1 VAGDQQKFQVAMAHA
16 DRFSQEGKWADAM
29 KAYRFALAEFP
40 NNEAAITGFG
50 KSGLAIGQVEIAW
63 KAFQQILRVNPAN
76 LEALNY
82 MADIQERL
90 GQVDAAA
97 ETYFRIGNVYAAQN
111 NLEAALEVWMRTTAL
126 ASGQVNAHLKIAETL
141 AQQGNIRPA
150 AREYLKLAAIY
161 QQRDDSGRVLEYV
174 QAAQKLLPDDP
185 GVIAALEA
193 VEEDAAIE
201 PELVGDTPPEEDL
214 TADYAGDYYQEEDP
228 FSEDE
233 LSVEEDIFADLE
245 TEMIKPP
252 PGGLIEGARQQAMS
266 ELANL
271 VFEQGDQPGA
281 ILIMQ
286 ALDFQSRDSL
296 REAINSYRQAINMGA
311 RPASLH
317 YNLGLLYKEQGLLN
331 DAIETLKIAGQDSK
345 YGIAAQFALGD
356 IYNNANDLSLAV
368 RHYIG
373 ALKMMDLQTVS
384 GERSYELSQIYDK
397 LAQSYG
403 AQTDAG
409 KTRQFIKALQNFFGK
424 GDWEEKVYEARQRM
438 NKVAEDG
445 DTMSLAEFLETPET
459 EVVVTTLAVT
469 GELMKGNMLLTASE
483 ECLRAI
489 QKAPTF
495 LPLHSRLAD
504 ILIKQDRIDQAI
516 TKYLYI
522 ANVYQMRRQPDQ
534 SVNVYQKVL
543 KLAPMDVTVRAKLI
557 DLYISQEMLDP
568 ALEQYLVLADSY
580 YQLAQVD
587 RALEKYNEALR
598 MAANSSQADHW
609 KGETLNRI
617 ADIYNQ
623 RFDWANAT
631 KAYEELIKANPRD
644 ERVLR
649 QLVELYFKQ
658 NKLNEAATTL
668 DRLLAIYQRQSP
680 LKALDLLKELSSY
693 YPDNMFLRQRLAVA
707 YAQNNMNRE
716 AIAEYDAL
724 GEMQM
729 EHGLRDQ
736 AVQTIQAIINL
747 GPDDVEGYRRLLD
760 QISGGS
766 Y

>member
-63 KAFQQILRVNPAN
+63 RAFQQILKINPAN

-82 MADIQERL
+82 MADIQERM

-111 NLEAALEVWMRTTAL
+111 NFEAALEVWIRTTTL
-126 ASGQVNAHLKIAETL
+126 AAGQVNAHLRIAETL
-141 AQQGNIRPA
+141 ARQGQTRPA

-161 QQRDDSGRVLEYV
+161 QEREDADRVLEYV
-174 QAAQKLLPDDP
+174 QAAQELLPDDP
-185 GVIAALEA
+185 GVVTALEA
-193 VEEDAAIE
+193 VEEGAAIE
-201 PELVGDTPPEEDL
+201 PELVSDTPPEEEL
-214 TADYAGDYYQEEDP
+214 AADFSGDYYEGDP
-228 FSEDE
+228 FREEE
-233 LSVEEDIFADLE
+233 LFVEEDVFGDIE

-252 PGGLIEGARQQAMS
+252 PGGLVEGARQQAMS
-266 ELANL
+266 ELANM
-271 VFEQGDQPGA
+271 VFEHSDQPGT

-286 ALDFQSRDSL
+286 ALDFQSRESL
-296 REAINSYRQAINMGA
+296 REAINSYRQAMNMGA
-311 RPASLH
+311 RQASLY

-331 DAIETLKIAGQDSK
+331 DAIETLKMAGQDPK

-356 IYNNANDLSLAV
+356 IYNNAHDLNLAV

-384 GERSYELSQIYDK
+384 GERSYELSQTYDK
-397 LAQSYG
+397 LSQSYG
-403 AQTDAG
+403 AQTDAH
-409 KTRQFIKALQNFFGK
+409 KTKQFVTALQNFFSK

-438 NKVAEDG
+438 NNVAEDG

-469 GELMKGNMLLTASE
+469 GELMKANMLLTASE

-522 ANVYQMRRQPDQ
+522 ANVYQMRQQPDQ
-534 SVNVYQKVL
+534 AVNVYQKVL
-543 KLAPMDVTVRAKLI
+543 KLAPMDVTVRSKLI
-557 DLYISQEMLDP
+557 DLYISQEMIDQ

-598 MAANSSQADHW
+598 MAATSSQADHW

-631 KAYEELIKANPRD
+631 KAYEELIRANPRD

-649 QLVELYFKQ
+649 QLVDLYFKQ

-668 DRLLAIYQRQSP
+668 DRLLAIYQRQNP
-680 LKALDLLKELSSY
+680 LKALELLKELSSY
-693 YPDNMFLRQRLAVA
+693 YPDNMLLRQRLAVA
-707 YAQNNMNRE
+707 FAQNNMNRE

-729 EHGLRDQ
+729 ERGLRDQ

-760 QISGGS
+760 QIRGGS

>member
-1 VAGDQQKFQVAMAHA
+1 VAGDQQKFQIAMAHA
-16 DRFSQEGKWADAM
+16 DRFGQEGKWADAM

-50 KSGLAIGQVEIAW
+50 KSGLAIGQVEIAYR
-63 KAFQQILRVNPAN
+63 AFQQILKINPAN

-82 MADIQERL
+82 MADIQERM

-111 NLEAALEVWMRTTAL
+111 DFEAALEVWMRTTAL
-126 ASGQVNAHLKIAETL
+126 ASDQVNAHLKIAETL
-141 AQQGNIRPA
+141 ARQGHIRLA

-161 QQRDDSGRVLEYV
+161 QGRDDTGRILEYV

-193 VEEDAAIE
+193 VEEGEAIE
-201 PELVGDTPPEEDL
+201 PELVGDTPPEEEL
-214 TADYAGDYYQEEDP
+214 AADFAGDYFERDP
-228 FSEDE
+228 FREDD
-233 LSVEEDIFADLE
+233 LFVEEDVFADLE

-252 PGGLIEGARQQAMS
+252 PGGLIEAARQQAMS
-266 ELANL
+266 ELANM
-271 VFEQGDQPGA
+271 VFEQSDQPGT

-296 REAINSYRQAINMGA
+296 REAINSYRQAMNMGA
-311 RPASLH
+311 RHASLH
-317 YNLGLLYKEQGLLN
+317 YNLGLLYKEHGLLN
-331 DAIETLKIAGQDSK
+331 DAIETLKMAGQDPK

-356 IYNNANDLSLAV
+356 IYNNANDLNLAV

-373 ALKMMDLQTVS
+373 ALKMIDLQTVS
-384 GERSYELSQIYDK
+384 GERSYELSQTYDK
-397 LAQSYG
+397 LSQSYD
-403 AQTDAG
+403 AQTDAN
-409 KTRQFIKALQNFFGK
+409 KTKQFVRALQNFFGK

-438 NKVAEDG
+438 NNVAEDG

-469 GELMKGNMLLTASE
+469 GELMKANMLLTASE

-504 ILIKQDRIDQAI
+504 ILIKQDRFDQAI

-522 ANVYQMRRQPDQ
+522 ANVYQMRQQPDQ
-534 SVNVYQKVL
+534 AINVYQKVL
-543 KLAPMDVTVRAKLI
+543 KLAPMDVTVRSKLI
-557 DLYISQEMLDP
+557 DLYISEEMVDQ

-598 MAANSSQADHW
+598 MASTSSQANHW

-631 KAYEELIKANPRD
+631 KAYEELIQANPRD

-649 QLVELYFKQ
+649 QLVDLYFKQ

-668 DRLLAIYQRQSP
+668 DRLLAIYQRQNP
-680 LKALDLLKELSSY
+680 LKALDLLKELTGY
-693 YPDNMFLRQRLAVA
+693 YPDNMLLRQRLAVA
-707 YAQNNMNRE
+707 FAQNNMNRE

-729 EHGLRDQ
+729 ERGLRDQ

-747 GPDDVEGYRRLLD
+747 GPDDVEGYRRLLE